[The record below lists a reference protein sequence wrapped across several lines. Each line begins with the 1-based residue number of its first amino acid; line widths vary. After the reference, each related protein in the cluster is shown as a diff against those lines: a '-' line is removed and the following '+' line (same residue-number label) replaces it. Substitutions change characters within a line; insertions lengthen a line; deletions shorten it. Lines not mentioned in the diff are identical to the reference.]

1 MVLLIIVSVL
11 SLTGIGID
19 YKSIDH
25 RADNFPGILIF
36 KNTAVSYAVTRYL
49 LGLLKLSNVF
59 HS

>member
-1 MVLLIIVSVL
+1 MVLLIIVSML
-11 SLTGIGID
+11 SLTRISID

-49 LGLLKLSNVF
+49 LGLLKQ
-59 HS
+59 